1 MAGQRRRL
9 RWWIVGVVVVVV
21 LLVGGPFVYIHLIE
35 GPAPDKLSLPPNRT
49 GSVTTPPPSSSTVS
63 GVWNV
68 GAGSTVG
75 YRVQEVLVGQHS
87 TAVGRTTRVSGSISI
102 SGTSVVKG
110 SFTVDMSSV
119 KSDQSERNDQFD
131 GRIMDVSAYPLAK
144 FVLTNP
150 IALDAI
156 PAGGTSRRYSA
167 IGDLTMHGVTKSVT
181 FTVSAERRG
190 ATIYVL
196 ADIPIVF
203 ADWNISNPSVGG
215 FVTTQSTGTLEVLLD
230 LTRGPGNAAVT
241 GSSGAGSS
249 APGGGGPVTVPKTTV
264 PELTVPS
271 G

>member
-1 MAGQRRRL
+1 MAGTRRRL
-9 RWWIVGVVVVVV
+9 RWWIVGVIVVVV

-35 GPAPDKLSLPPNRT
+35 GPAPGRLSLPPNHT
-49 GSVTTPPPSSSTVS
+49 GSITTSPAPSSTIS

-68 GAGSTVG
+68 GAGSIVG
-75 YRVQEVLVGQHS
+75 YRVQEVLVGQQS

-156 PAGGTSRRYSA
+156 PAGGTAQRYSA
-167 IGDLTMHGVTKSVT
+167 SGDLTMHGVTKNVT
-181 FTVSAERRG
+181 FMVSAERRG
-190 ATIYVL
+190 TTIYVL

-203 ADWNISNPSVGG
+203 ADWSISNPSVGG

-230 LTRGPGNAAVT
+230 LTRGTGNAAVT
-241 GSSGAGSS
+241 GPSGAGSS
-249 APGGGGPVTVPKTTV
+249 TPGGGGPVTVPKTTV

-271 G
+271 S